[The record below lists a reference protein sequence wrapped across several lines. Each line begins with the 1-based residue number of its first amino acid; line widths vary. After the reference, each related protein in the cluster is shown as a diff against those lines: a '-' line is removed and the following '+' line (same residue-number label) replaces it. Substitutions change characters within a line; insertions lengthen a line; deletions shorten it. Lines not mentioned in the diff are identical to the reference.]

1 MAHGDKSA
9 YYQALKK
16 IGYEFEKHYRD
27 YTTAEL
33 ADLWESVSAEDTTH
47 LSVRGV
53 PPQEE

>member
-27 YTTAEL
+27 YTSDEL
-33 ADLWESVSAEDTTH
+33 KAI
-47 LSVRGV
+47 
-53 PPQEE
+53 